1 MTETWLYSV
10 LSVFAVS
17 LISFIG
23 IFGLS
28 IKIEKLKKILLFL
41 VSFSAGSLL
50 GGAFI
55 HLLPEVFAEAA
66 NTEIIPFM
74 ILLGIIIFFVM
85 EKILSWRHCHIPTCD
100 EHPHPLGMNNLV
112 GDGLHNFVDG
122 VIIAGS
128 YLVSVPVGIATT
140 IAVVLHEIPQEI
152 GDFGVLIH
160 AGYSRQRALFFNF
173 LSALTAVV
181 GAVVTLAIG
190 AEVEQVVQYLIPI
203 TIGGFI
209 YIATA
214 DLIPELKKETKLG
227 KSIIQLIS
235 LLLGMGAMA
244 LLLLME

>member
-1 MTETWLYSV
+1 MTETWLYTILSV
-10 LSVFAVS
+10 LGIS

-23 IFGLS
+23 ILTIS
-28 IKIEKLKKILLFL
+28 IKLEKLKKVILFF

-55 HLLPEVFAEAA
+55 HLLPEAYNEAT

-74 ILLGIIIFFVM
+74 ILAGLLVFFIL
-85 EKILSWRHCHIPTCD
+85 EKLLCWRHCHIPTSD
-100 EHPHPLGMNNLV
+100 DHPHPFGMNNLV
-112 GDGLHNFVDG
+112 GDGLHNLVDG

-160 AGYSRQRALFFNF
+160 AGYSKKKALFFNF
-173 LSALTAVV
+173 LSALTAVL
-181 GAVVTLAIG
+181 GAVLTLTIG
-190 AEVEQVVQYLIPI
+190 VKIEQVVAYLIPI
-203 TIGGFI
+203 TVGGFI

-214 DLIPELKKETKLG
+214 DLIPELKKETNLG
-227 KSIIQLIS
+227 KSFGQLIS
-235 LLLGMGAMA
+235 LLLGIGIMS